1 MQSPDVLCFS
11 HLRWNF
17 VYQRPNHL
25 MIRCA
30 RDRRVL
36 FIEEPMPDASDAW
49 LERTP
54 IAERLQR
61 VVPHVPA
68 RLPESEENELV
79 SRMLAGLCSELG
91 IERPVHW
98 LYTPMMLPISDALS
112 RGVVVYDCM
121 DELASFRYAPP
132 ELKERE
138 EKLIELADVMFTGGM
153 ALYEQKRARHPNVH
167 AMPSSVDAA
176 FFARARE
183 ITDLPPDEATIPRPR
198 IGYAGVIDE
207 RLDLALIERMAR
219 ENPAWQLVLIGPVV
233 KIEEEALPRAQNI
246 HYLGPKRYDDLP
258 HYLAGW
264 DVAMMP
270 FALND
275 ATRFIS
281 PTKTPE
287 YLAAGRSV
295 VSTAIRDV
303 VDPYEG
309 LGLVRIG
316 RDHAGFIAH
325 VRALLSSSEFY
336 LPPLR
341 DAFLAQNSWD
351 ATWKK
356 MDRLVREAAR
366 RRASQR
372 IEDRSLNAGQHV

>member
-1 MQSPDVLCFS
+1 MQSQDVLCFS

-49 LERTP
+49 LERTA
-54 IAERLQR
+54 IAEQLQR

-68 RLPESEENELV
+68 QLSESDENELV
-79 SRMLAGLCSELG
+79 ARMLAALCSELG

-98 LYTPMMLPISDALS
+98 LYTPMMLPISEALS
-112 RGVVVYDCM
+112 RSVVVYDCM
-121 DELASFRYAPP
+121 DELSSFRFAPP
-132 ELKERE
+132 ELKQRE
-138 EKLIELADVMFTGGM
+138 EKLMALADVMFTGGM
-153 ALYEQKRARHPNVH
+153 ALYECKRARHPNVH

-183 ITDLPPDEATIPRPR
+183 ITDVPPDEAAIPRPR

-207 RLDLALIERMAR
+207 RMDLELIQRMAR
-219 ENPAWQLVLIGPVV
+219 ENPSWQLILIGPVV
-233 KIEEEALPRAQNI
+233 KIEEQALPRAANI

-264 DVAMMP
+264 DVAMLP
-270 FALND
+270 FALNE

-295 VSTAIRDV
+295 VSTAIQDV

-325 VRALLSSSEFY
+325 VQALLSSNEPY

-341 DAFLAQNSWD
+341 DTFLAQNSWD

-356 MDRLVREAAR
+356 MDRLVREAALR
-366 RRASQR
+366 HASHRLEARAVN
-372 IEDRSLNAGQHV
+372 EGQYV